1 MNKNRIEVYDIV
13 DICWESINYE
23 NNLKV
28 LYIPQYAGDSWQLQR
43 NDGTVVNV
51 MNYCK
56 MVMVKKGDENG

>member
-28 LYIPQYAGDSWQLQR
+28 LYIPQYTGDSWQLQR

-56 MVMVKKGDENG
+56 MVMVKKGE